1 MKTLIIDAKA
11 IKEKDI
17 VRLSEEV
24 NYIKSTIGRE
34 PHLVI
39 VNASDDLGSKCYIK
53 NKIKTGKEM
62 GIKVTLKE
70 FDENVTQV
78 ELEQFIFH
86 LNQDEDV
93 DAIILQLPIYKH
105 LNPKSLI
112 ELISPAKDADCF
124 SKERLGE
131 MIQGNRNILPCTPK
145 GVIRLLEEHMVEIEG
160 KDVTIIGR
168 GLHVGQSLSLLLTQM
183 GATVTVC
190 HSKTKNLKANTINAD
205 IVISCV
211 GRQIITPDILKED
224 SVLIGVGIV
233 VKESKQ
239 HTDYD
244 IDEIRNSGKCRLVS
258 NRINS
263 TGTMTVLS
271 LCDNTINLCKEKY
284 NL

>member
-11 IKEKDI
+11 IKEKEI

-24 NYIKSTIGRE
+24 NYIKETIERE

-39 VNASDDLGSKCYIK
+39 INASDDKGSKFYIK
-53 NKIKTGKEM
+53 NKIAIGKEM

-70 FDENVTQV
+70 FDESVTQLD
-78 ELEQFIFH
+78 LEQLLFH
-86 LNQDEDV
+86 LNQDEEV
-93 DAIILQLPIYKH
+93 DAIILQLPIYDH
-105 LNPKSLI
+105 LDSKSLI
-112 ELISPAKDADCF
+112 ELIHPSKDADCF
-124 SKERLGE
+124 SKEKLGE

-145 GVIRLLEEHMVEIEG
+145 GVIKLLDEHMVEIEG
-160 KDVTIIGR
+160 KDVVVIGR
-168 GLHVGQSLSLLLTQM
+168 STHVGQSLGLLLTQM
-183 GATVTVC
+183 GATVNIC
-190 HSKTKNLKANTINAD
+190 HSKTRDLKANTINAD

-211 GRQIITPDILKED
+211 GNQIITSDMLKED

-233 VKESKQ
+233 IKDGKQ

-244 IDEIRNSGKCRLVS
+244 IDEIKNSGKCSLCS

-271 LCDNTINLCKEKY
+271 LCENTINLCKEKY